1 MQCDSGPSFPA
12 SPLIQDD
19 GLLRRDFARRGFPS
33 ALAGLH
39 EQRFCEKHSR
49 KNVQNAGVFS

>member
-19 GLLRRDFARRGFPS
+19 GLLRRDFARRGFPD
-33 ALAGLH
+33 ARRVCTAGKPYH
-39 EQRFCEKHSR
+39 
-49 KNVQNAGVFS
+49 